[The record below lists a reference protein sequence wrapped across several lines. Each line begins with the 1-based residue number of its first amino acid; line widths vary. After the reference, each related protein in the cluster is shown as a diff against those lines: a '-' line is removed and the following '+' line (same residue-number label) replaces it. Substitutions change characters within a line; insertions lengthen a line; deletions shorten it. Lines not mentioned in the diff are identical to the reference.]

1 VKEAEIRK
9 EVAHTG
15 VNTDEPVPAAPAQP
29 IPRKQP
35 NFIHKLLQIESPMF
49 DFFSSFLVR
58 RRIHRSATRA
68 KKCLLMIPC

>member
-1 VKEAEIRK
+1 
-9 EVAHTG
+9 
-15 VNTDEPVPAAPAQP
+15 
-29 IPRKQP
+29 
-35 NFIHKLLQIESPMF
+35 MF